1 MSTNSFRRFTK
12 RLIIGSNI
20 VVALLFLI
28 GCYNSWLNPAYFWF
42 TGLLN
47 LISFYLLLILLGFIF
62 FWLFVKP
69 GFIFISLVALALAW
83 YPLQH
88 LVQLR
93 LSPNFTREKHP
104 ANLRVMSWNVEH
116 FDILEYKT
124 HPERKQQMIS
134 MINEFQPDV
143 ACFQEMVGSDK
154 IPGAINYVPDFVKG
168 MEMPYYH
175 FSYNPKLDFDGNH
188 HFGIITFSKYPI
200 INKHTIS
207 YAPNDY
213 NSIFQYIDIVKGT
226 DTFRVFN
233 LHLQSLKFSNENLY
247 YIEKPTL
254 NGEAD
259 IEKSRSVLS
268 KLKKGFI
275 KRMIQSNRIKIA
287 IDKSPFPVI
296 VCGDL
301 NDVPNSYAY
310 NKIGQGLKN
319 AYTEKG
325 TGIGRT
331 FSGISPTLRI
341 DDIFVDKRCNVEQF
355 VRIRKKISDHFPIIA
370 DVFYT
375 KSEL

>member
-12 RLIIGSNI
+12 RLIIGSN
-20 VVALLFLI
+20 VLVALLFLI
-28 GCYNSWLNPAYFWF
+28 GCYSSWFNPKYFWF
-42 TGLLN
+42 TGLLT
-47 LISFYLLLILLGFIF
+47 LASFYLLLVLLGFIF
-62 FWLFVKP
+62 FWLFIKP
-69 GFIFISLVALALAW
+69 GMIFISLITLALAW
-83 YPLQH
+83 NPLQH

-104 ANLRVMSWNVEH
+104 SNLRAMSWNVEL

-124 HPERKQQMIS
+124 HPERKLE
-134 MINEFQPDV
+134 MINIINEHQPDV
-143 ACFQEMVGSDK
+143 ACFQEMVGSDR
-154 IPGAINYVPDFVKG
+154 IPGAINFVPDFAKSLD
-168 MEMPYYH
+168 MPYYH
-175 FSYNPKLDFDGNH
+175 YSYNPKLDFDGNH

-200 INKHTIS
+200 ISKHTIS

-213 NSIFQYIDIVKGT
+213 NSIFQYIDIVKGP

-247 YIEKPTL
+247 YIEKPAL
-254 NGEAD
+254 KDEED
-259 IEKSRSVLS
+259 IEKTKNVLS
-268 KLKKGFI
+268 KLKKGFL
-275 KRMIQSNRIKIA
+275 KRKVQSIRIKESIN
-287 IDKSPFPVI
+287 KSPYPVI

-310 NKIGQGLKN
+310 NTIGRGLKN

-331 FSGISPTLRI
+331 YSGITPTLRI

-355 VRIRKKISDHFPIIA
+355 VRIKKKISDHFPIIA
-370 DVFYT
+370 DVYYT
-375 KSEL
+375 KE

>member
-12 RLIIGSNI
+12 RLIIWSN
-20 VVALLFLI
+20 VLVALLFLI
-28 GCYNSWLNPAYFWF
+28 GCYSSWFNPKYFWF
-42 TGLLN
+42 TGLLT
-47 LISFYLLLILLGFIF
+47 LASFYLLLVLLGFIF
-62 FWLFVKP
+62 FWLFIKP
-69 GFIFISLVALALAW
+69 GMIFISLITLALAW
-83 YPLQH
+83 NPLQH

-104 ANLRVMSWNVEH
+104 SNLRAMSWNVEL

-124 HPERKQQMIS
+124 HPERKLE
-134 MINEFQPDV
+134 MINIINEHQPDV
-143 ACFQEMVGSDK
+143 ACFQEMVGSDR
-154 IPGAINYVPDFVKG
+154 IPGAINFVPDFAKSLD
-168 MEMPYYH
+168 MPYYH
-175 FSYNPKLDFDGNH
+175 YSYNPKLDFDGNH

-200 INKHTIS
+200 ISKHTIS

-213 NSIFQYIDIVKGT
+213 NSIFQYIDIVKGP

-247 YIEKPTL
+247 YIEKPAL
-254 NGEAD
+254 KDEED
-259 IEKSRSVLS
+259 IEKTKNVLS
-268 KLKKGFI
+268 KLKKGFL
-275 KRMIQSNRIKIA
+275 KRKVQSIRIKESIN
-287 IDKSPFPVI
+287 KSPYPVI

-310 NKIGQGLKN
+310 NTIGRGLKN

-331 FSGISPTLRI
+331 YSGITPTLRI

-355 VRIRKKISDHFPIIA
+355 VRIKKKISDHFPIIA
-370 DVFYT
+370 DVYYT
-375 KSEL
+375 KE